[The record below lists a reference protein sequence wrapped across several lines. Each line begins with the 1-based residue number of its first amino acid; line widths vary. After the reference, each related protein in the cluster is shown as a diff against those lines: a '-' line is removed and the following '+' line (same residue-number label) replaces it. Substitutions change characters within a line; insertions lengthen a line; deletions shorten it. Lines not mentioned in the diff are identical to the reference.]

1 MVGENSSSKAV
12 TRVIGISTWWDY
24 LGFPQYNKL
33 VANHTLRPTSQ
44 ICKCFGP
51 RDCDLSD
58 HIVVDADKSFPVL
71 FSAEGMLDC
80 L

>member
-44 ICKCFGP
+44 ICKFS
-51 RDCDLSD
+51 DLE
-58 HIVVDADKSFPVL
+58 IVIWVTTL
-71 FSAEGMLDC
+71 
-80 L
+80 